1 MMTEQVVYELMM
13 YCNCIF
19 AVFLFFDLFR
29 ALFPLYENRRY
40 VRLLEMM
47 GCITAI
53 FLINLAKNPLVNL
66 ICVPSLYFLYVW
78 LVFRTRWK
86 SSIVYVVLFYVIIAI
101 SEFAFLHIYK
111 LLGVNMTRLG
121 LPRFLLLITQDTF
134 QFTIIQVVKKQLQI
148 PYGEE
153 GYHYTKYFLI
163 LPVASFVLLN
173 SLLVPSVNP
182 YGYLLIV
189 AGSILLILSNI
200 VIFITMERLLSAQRT
215 MKDREMMVMKTKLEE
230 NHYRRTKE
238 IEQNYEE
245 YICGTI
251 HILEA
256 VASEERENI
265 ARFAYEAVRLLEKRP
280 LVQPEPLNDAVLSEI
295 IANRSMM
302 ARKLGVKYQL
312 DIQTAVE
319 IEFICEEDKI
329 QMFGNLLDNALEA
342 AASCENGYVSAS
354 LYRGNE
360 SIVIFRVENSFKQDR
375 KKSRIFLT
383 QKQDETGKGIW
394 IDKVEELSH
403 KYNGLLKITK
413 NEQCS
418 LAILVLSCIKDIKNH
433 N

>member
-1 MMTEQVVYELMM
+1 MKTEQVIYELMM

-19 AVFLFFDLFR
+19 AVFLLYDLFR
-29 ALFPLYENRRY
+29 ALFPVYENRRH
-40 VRLLEMM
+40 VRLLEMT

-66 ICVPSLYFLYVW
+66 ICVPLLYFLYVW
-78 LVFRTRWK
+78 LVFRARWK
-86 SSIVYVVLFYVIIAI
+86 ASIVYVVLFYLIIAI
-101 SEFAFLHIYK
+101 SEFAFLHIYR
-111 LLGVNMTRLG
+111 LLGVNMDRLG
-121 LPRFLLLITQDTF
+121 LTRFLLLIIQDTS
-134 QFTIIQVVKKQLQI
+134 QFAIIQVVKKQLQI
-148 PYGEE
+148 PHGEE

-173 SLLVPSVNP
+173 SLLVPSMYP
-182 YGYLLIV
+182 YGYLLVV

-200 VIFITMERLLSAQRT
+200 VIFITMEKLLSAQRT

-230 NHYRRTKE
+230 NHYQRTKE
-238 IEQNYEE
+238 IEQIYEE

-256 VASEERENI
+256 VASGEEENME
-265 ARFAYEAVRLLEKRP
+265 RFAYDAVRLLEKKP
-280 LVQPEPLNDAVLSEI
+280 LDRQKPLNDTVLSEI
-295 IANRSMM
+295 IANRRMM

-312 DIQTAVE
+312 DIQTDVE

-329 QMFGNLLDNALEA
+329 RMFGNLLDNALEA
-342 AASCENGYVSAS
+342 AASCEEGYVSAS

-360 SIVIFRVENSFKQDR
+360 SIVIFRVEHSFKQDR
-375 KKSRIFLT
+375 KKRKIFFT
-383 QKQDETGKGIW
+383 QKQDETERGIW

-403 KYNGLLKITK
+403 KYNGLLEITK

-418 LAILVLSCIKDIKNH
+418 LAILVLSCIKDIKNYS
-433 N
+433 